1 MNAIPKQMSNDET
14 TQLIEC
20 VCAKDMASDECPDDM
35 MVEDCWVCDEPV
47 LRPLAAP
54 VTAHPVCG
62 ECYRPFIGDLRKA
75 GIEVAERTITAA
87 PPAGTNA
94 TSEEREAKR
103 EWTLF
108 VLFCVK
114 RSVHPV
120 QGRQEILRQEIQDLW
135 NQYGSVAAFFASK
148 DWNFPKGFKAAWR
161 RFVAEYVER
170 SAEEIEAE
178 LLEIENATPIAV
190 RRRKSRRS

>member
-1 MNAIPKQMSNDET
+1 MSAIPKQMSNDET
-14 TQLIEC
+14 TELIEC

-35 MVEDCWVCDEPV
+35 MVEDCWVCDDPV

-54 VTAHPVCG
+54 VTAHPVCA

-75 GIEVAERTITAA
+75 GIEVAERRITAA
-87 PPAGTNA
+87 PSAGMNA

-114 RSVHPV
+114 RSNVRPG
-120 QGRQEILRQEIQDLW
+120 QGRQIILREEIQGLW
-135 NQYGSVAAFFASK
+135 NEYGGTAACFASK
-148 DWNFPKGFKAAWR
+148 EWNFPKGFKAAWR
-161 RFVAEYVER
+161 KFVADHAER
-170 SAEEIEAE
+170 STDEIEAE
-178 LLEIENATPIAV
+178 LIEIEDAAPEK
-190 RRRKSRRS
+190 RKSRRS